1 VSLQDILILQ
11 VKYKENTPHY
21 GHLLDHLLTLSVD
34 TGIFPQK
41 PADILKTRC
50 YYYDTNMHTIDIDEI
65 KDKLDRLERI
75 TLDGIQ
81 NIVEDYLDIE
91 AEPVDDSRFKITI
104 PRAVAYEDYKDNYKL
119 NVCQLNYTGV
129 TYVGLLEQT
138 LYTEE
143 DNSVLES
150 AERYA
155 DFKQWMDSQYNFEQP
170 SVERDCFD
178 IRMSDILSEDFNVS
192 VTAYANLCGSVG
204 IKENITLF
212 ARWHQWMHDQEYTP
226 IEKIVNTIA
235 KLSTGQQFDVNS
247 WTAVNQYVF
256 DRAVQEVLGID
267 DGYTFFTEQF
277 WRQQS

>member
-1 VSLQDILILQ
+1 
-11 VKYKENTPHY
+11 
-21 GHLLDHLLTLSVD
+21 
-34 TGIFPQK
+34 
-41 PADILKTRC
+41 
-50 YYYDTNMHTIDIDEI
+50 MHTIDIDEI

-178 IRMSDILSEDFNVS
+178 IRMSDIISDDFNAS
-192 VTAYANLCGSVG
+192 LTAYANISGSVG
-204 IKENITLF
+204 TKENVVLF
-212 ARWHQWMHDQEYTP
+212 ERWHNWLHDADRTP
-226 IEKIVNTIA
+226 VEKIVNTIA